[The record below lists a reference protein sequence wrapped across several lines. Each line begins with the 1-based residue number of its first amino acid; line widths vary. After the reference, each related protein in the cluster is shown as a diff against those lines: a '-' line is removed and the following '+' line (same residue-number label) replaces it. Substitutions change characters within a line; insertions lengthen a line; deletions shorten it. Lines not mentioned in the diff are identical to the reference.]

1 VSHKVSV
8 IFVCLGNI
16 CRSPTAH
23 GVFRKIVKDAGLEK
37 EILIDSAGTA
47 AWHVGKHADERSIRT
62 AQGRGIE
69 MMDLRA
75 RKVTLEDVSDFDY
88 VLVMDESNYD
98 DVKDISLNEDKHKI
112 KMFLDFSKDYSET
125 EVPDPYSGGQ
135 EGFNHVFDMITSAS
149 NGLLEDIKINYL
161 KKQ

>member
-1 VSHKVSV
+1 MSHKVSV

-23 GVFRKIVKDAGLEK
+23 GVFRQLVIDEGLEH

-47 AWHVGKHADERSIRT
+47 AWHVGKHADQRSIRT
-62 AQGRGIE
+62 AQGRGID

-75 RKVTLEDVSDFDY
+75 RKVSLEDISDFDY
-88 VLVMDESNYD
+88 VLAMDDSNYMD
-98 DVKDISLNEDKHKI
+98 LQELSLHEDKNKI
-112 KMFLDFSKDYSET
+112 RMFLDFSKEYSET

-135 EGFNHVFDMITSAS
+135 AGFNHVFDMVSSAS
-149 NGLLEDIKINYL
+149 SGLLADIKAKYL
-161 KKQ
+161 

>member
-23 GVFRKIVKDAGLEK
+23 GVFRQLVIDEGLEH

-47 AWHVGKHADERSIRT
+47 AWHVGKHADQRSIRT
-62 AQGRGIE
+62 AQGRGID

-75 RKVTLEDVSDFDY
+75 RKVSLEDISDFDY
-88 VLVMDESNYD
+88 VLAMDDSNYMD
-98 DVKDISLNEDKHKI
+98 LQELSLHEDKNKI
-112 KMFLDFSKDYSET
+112 RMFLDFSKEYSET

-135 EGFNHVFDMITSAS
+135 AGFNHVFDMVSSAS
-149 NGLLEDIKINYL
+149 SGLLADIKAKYL
-161 KKQ
+161 